1 MKDDNA
7 QNRIGRVSDGEM
19 LVGVVETT
27 KTDKKQQQIAHVR
40 PLVRI
45 TGKSY
50 RKVDS
55 EEFPSRG
62 EVIWFNARSATKD
75 ALMLFRVQETSE
87 GPIGH
92 PFKYKVTDE
101 PEPAHE
107 VVDLTKFGSPE
118 DVRLALTVGLK
129 GLRHSPGRFLLLCES
144 VGLVGP
150 VKLVSDA
157 NGLKFDEPHL
167 DRLACYSA
175 ARFDSITVSCRG
187 QQRVVLGSGVVLRAP
202 DGYVD
207 WDDDKAVLR
216 RCITWAVNH
225 VQQTGEERQLTN
237 RVIDK
242 AAEALARAGS
252 ASDRSLEHHRLG
264 RARKILE
271 NSKLAHELAIFAV
284 ETLTK
289 TPALSLELNK
299 LREEAR
305 AEGRAQLEADLQTE
319 SDALK
324 EAREEYDKLLDEI
337 NTSTEQLAELKKR
350 IETEVSDVEAEV
362 AKRVNEVLKKPA
374 ALLAEV
380 SLLRAVLHT
389 SSEVTG
395 TASPS
400 GGPPVSRIA
409 LEWRKNTQEI
419 HERGEFRKSLVEA
432 FKSFGVAP
440 SISARIHAAFTAR
453 LLVVLSGPQAR
464 RTLEAYAH
472 VVCGGRIFY
481 YHASPSLLEPSE
493 LFGKVDVRRRCFVA
507 HSTNLLDVLEAARRS
522 SSFGLVAIE
531 GANRGPTESYLLPL
545 LDYIGSER
553 KFQLFHPASVRAD
566 DPYQVDAS
574 VPWPENVLL
583 ALTVVEGA
591 TTLPITPELWT
602 RAVLI
607 DTDVPF
613 VGKAKSSRQN
623 LSEITH
629 DSELM
634 KVGEIGSA
642 VVARVL
648 DSLSGYEILRDPAER
663 FLTALASSESDES
676 KLRKA
681 LVDSLLLPMAV
692 GIENQEE
699 REDAISRAGEILS
712 QQTSEETAEFQT
724 FAAKIR
730 RRIG

>member
-7 QNRIGRVSDGEM
+7 QNRIGRVSDGEV

-27 KTDKKQQQIAHVR
+27 KTDKKQHQIAHVR

-50 RKVDS
+50 REVDS
-55 EEFPSRG
+55 EEFPSLG
-62 EVIWFNARSATKD
+62 KVIWFNARSAAED
-75 ALMLFRVQETSE
+75 ALMLFRVEETSE

-157 NGLKFDEPHL
+157 NGLKLDEPHL

-175 ARFDSITVSCRG
+175 SRFDLITVSCRG
-187 QQRVVLGSGVVLRAP
+187 QQRVVLRSGVLRTP

-225 VQQTGEERQLTN
+225 VQQTGEDRQLTN

-252 ASDRSLEHHRLG
+252 ASDRSLEHYRLG
-264 RARKILE
+264 RARQILE
-271 NSKLAHELAIFAV
+271 NSKLAHDLAISTV
-284 ETLTK
+284 ETLKK

-299 LREEAR
+299 LREEAK

-350 IETEVSDVEAEV
+350 IDTEVNEVEAEV
-362 AKRVNEVLKKPA
+362 AKRVDEVLKKPA
-374 ALLAEV
+374 AFLAEV

-389 SSEVTG
+389 SSEMTG
-395 TASPS
+395 VASPS
-400 GGPPVSRIA
+400 GSPPVSRIA

-419 HERGEFRKSLVEA
+419 RERGEFRKSLVEG

-440 SISARIHAAFTAR
+440 SISVRVHAAFTAR

-507 HSTNLLDVLEAARRS
+507 HSANLLDVLEAARRS
-522 SSFGLVAIE
+522 SSFCLVGIE

-545 LDYIGSER
+545 LDYIGSDR
-553 KFQLFHPASVRAD
+553 KYQLFHPASVRAD

-574 VPWPENVLL
+574 VSWPENVLL

-613 VGKAKSSRQN
+613 VGKANSSMQN

-629 DSELM
+629 GSELM
-634 KVGEIGSA
+634 KVAEMRSA

-676 KLRKA
+676 KLRRA

-692 GIENQEE
+692 GLENQEE

-712 QQTSEETAEFQT
+712 QQTSEETADFQR